1 MYSLATGGS
10 WAVVSPL
17 NVARSDFG
25 LAIAADGIVHAF
37 GGNSASGVLT
47 SIEGYSQSTQVW
59 TIEANSLPAPQ
70 AFLAAAEGL
79 DGSDYLLGGADGSTI
94 YSIVKKASTPLEPV
108 HSVSFYLHYVDEPF
122 INGARSMD
130 ADIPLPI
137 NPLIVSLLGGATLA
151 SLPAVTGTIEAG
163 GTAQVIIPNT
173 LALGVLSTFTL
184 STTDL
189 DGGATQ
195 VLGQTSV
202 LLGLGGTTVNI
213 PITTP
218 VALKNRV
225 LVLTISTLLG
235 VDVNLTFN
243 RIYLQ
248 ISGLDGKP

>member
-1 MYSLATGGS
+1 ML
-10 WAVVSPL
+10 
-17 NVARSDFG
+17 
-25 LAIAADGIVHAF
+25 
-37 GGNSASGVLT
+37 GVGT
-47 SIEGYSQSTQVW
+47 EHPCQSTQGW

-108 HSVSFYLHYVDEPF
+108 HSVNFYLHDVDEPF

-130 ADIPLPI
+130 ADIPLTI
-137 NPLIVSLLGGATLA
+137 NPLIVSLLGGATWA

-202 LLGLGGTTVNI
+202 LLGLLGTTVNI

-218 VALKNRV
+218 VTLKNRV